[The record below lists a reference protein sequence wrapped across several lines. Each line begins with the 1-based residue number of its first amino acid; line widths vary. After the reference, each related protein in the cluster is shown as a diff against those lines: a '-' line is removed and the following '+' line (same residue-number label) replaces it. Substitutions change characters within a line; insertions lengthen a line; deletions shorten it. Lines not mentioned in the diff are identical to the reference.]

1 MIADIL
7 KVMLLSLV
15 EGLTEFIP
23 VSSTGHMI
31 LVNKFIKL
39 SENKTFVDAFQI
51 IIQLGAILSVV
62 VYYWD
67 KIWPFSLKL
76 SKNDRNDIILMWIKI
91 VIAVLPAVIL
101 GLLFDDVIES
111 YFFNWVNVSI
121 MLVIYGIILVWLE
134 SGKKREGKIKS
145 VRELPVTTAVGIG
158 LFQCLAMIP
167 GTSRSAATII
177 GGVLL
182 GLDRVLATEFS
193 FFLAIPTMMGATLLK
208 IVKDGVSLSMYEWFL
223 IGCGFVF
230 SFVFAY
236 GVIKVFM
243 SYIKKHDFKIFGY
256 YRIILGAVMLLL
268 LVTGVVKK

>member
-1 MIADIL
+1 MITDIL
-7 KVMLLSLV
+7 KVLLLSFV

-31 LVNKFIKL
+31 LVEKFIKL

-67 KIWPFSLKL
+67 KIWPFSRTI
-76 SKNDRNDIILMWIKI
+76 SKYKRNEIIMMWIKI
-91 VIAVLPAVIL
+91 VIAVLPAVVL
-101 GLLFDDVIES
+101 GFLFDDVIEK
-111 YFFNWVNVSI
+111 YFFNWVNVSV
-121 MLVIYGIILVWLE
+121 MLVVYGIILIWLE
-134 SGKKREGKIKS
+134 SGKKKKGKIKNI
-145 VRELPVTTAVGIG
+145 RDLPIPVAVGVG

-193 FFLAIPTMMGATLLK
+193 FFLAIPTMMGASFLK
-208 IVKDGVSLSMYEWFL
+208 IVKDGLSLSGYEWFL
-223 IGCGFVF
+223 IGLGFVF
-230 SFVFAY
+230 SFIFAY
-236 GVIKVFM
+236 GVIRVFM
-243 SYIKKHDFKIFGY
+243 AYIKKHDFKIFGY
-256 YRIILGAVMLLL
+256 YRIILGAAMLLL
-268 LVTGVVKK
+268 FLTGAVKK